1 MDSIKLEKLIT
12 ENMKSVFGFALTRLG
27 NVTEAEDLASDIL
40 FNILRSADK
49 LKDEDR
55 FFGYMWKIADN
66 TYADYLRKKARQ
78 GRYRLELDGDIA
90 DVEDSPFDVILKN
103 EEMNVLRRELSL
115 LSKQY
120 REATVLY
127 YIEDLSC
134 SETAERLNISTEMV
148 KYYLFRARKILR
160 EGMNMERIYGE
171 KSYNPNYVKID
182 FWGTKGGED
191 REYYEFQK
199 RKIKGN
205 ILLAAYYTPVTIQE
219 ISMELGVSVP
229 YLEDEIKLLCD
240 RQYLVYKNGKY
251 LTNVP
256 LFTLECTDIIKEKM
270 KEITQKTA
278 ERFIGIA
285 DEFEQRFG
293 ERFANENLSRWQKLF
308 LCLWF
313 SLNVT
318 ENYVE
323 EKYGEL
329 PNDGPYS
336 LVNGGGGQGI
346 VWVYEDTTSEYRT
359 DRGIRGIYNCCST
372 CNVGGNVIA
381 MNFKQTLN
389 AQHFTGDMTDPMV
402 CTAID
407 SYDNMPENS
416 KKMLNELGYA
426 SMGKANFAVWT
437 AEEYA
442 ELQRILKESTEVIV
456 ELNSKTIEIA
466 AEVAA
471 DLAPTHIRKTAEY
484 VGAFVYRFNSI
495 ENLVDALF
503 DMGWVKAVDDKAKP
517 ALCVVKN

>member
-1 MDSIKLEKLIT
+1 MDSKKLEQLIT

-40 FNILRSADK
+40 FRILRSSVN
-49 LKDEDR
+49 LKDEER
-55 FFGYMWKIADN
+55 FFGFMWKIAEN
-66 TYADYLRKKARQ
+66 TYADHLRQKAKQARHTA
-78 GRYRLELDGDIA
+78 ELDADIA
-90 DVEDSPFDVILKN
+90 DGEDSPLDSLVKKGEIN
-103 EEMNVLRRELSL
+103 ILRRELSL

-134 SETAERLNISTEMV
+134 SETAKRLNISTEMV

-160 EGMNMERIYGE
+160 EGINMERIYGE

-191 REYYEFQK
+191 REYCEFQN

-240 RQYLVYKNGKY
+240 RQYLVFKNGKY

-256 LFTLECTDIIKEKM
+256 LFTIECTDIIKEKM
-270 KEITQKTA
+270 KDITQKAA
-278 ERFIGIA
+278 ESFIGIA

-308 LCLWF
+308 LCLYF
-313 SLNVT
+313 SLIVT

-329 PNDGPYS
+329 PNGGPYS

-346 VWVYEDTTSEYRT
+346 VWMYEDITSEYRT
-359 DRGIRGIYNCCST
+359 DRGIRGIYNCSST
-372 CNVGGNVIA
+372 CDVSANVIA

-402 CTAID
+402 CTATGL
-407 SYDNMPENS
+407 YDKLPEDN
-416 KKMLNELGYA
+416 KQMLNELGYA
-426 SMGKANFAVWT
+426 SNGTANFAVWT
-437 AEEYA
+437 AQEYT
-442 ELQRILKESTEVIV
+442 ELQRILRKCTDVIA
-456 ELNSKTIEIA
+456 ELNRKTIEIA
-466 AEVAA
+466 SEVTA
-471 DLAPTHIRKTAEY
+471 DLAPTHIQKTAEY
-484 VGAFVYRFNSI
+484 VGAFVYRFNSV
-495 ENLVDALF
+495 ENLVDTLY
-503 DMGWVKAVDDKAKP
+503 DMGWVNAVDDKEKP

>member
-1 MDSIKLEKLIT
+1 MDSKKLEQLIS
-12 ENMKSVFGFALTRLG
+12 ENMKSIFGFALTRLG

-40 FNILRSADK
+40 FKILISAEK
-49 LKDEDR
+49 LKDEER
-55 FFGYMWKIADN
+55 FFGFMWKIAEN
-66 TYADYLRKKARQ
+66 TYMDYLRRKSKKASRTA
-78 GRYRLELDGDIA
+78 ELDENIA
-90 DVEDSPFDVILKN
+90 DESESALDKIVHK
-103 EEMNVLRRELSL
+103 EEVNLLRRELSL

-120 REATVLY
+120 REATVLH

-134 SETAERLNISTEMV
+134 SETAKRLNISTEMV
-148 KYYLFRARKILR
+148 KYYLFRARKIIK
-160 EGMNMERIYGE
+160 EGVNMERIYGE
-171 KSYNPNYVKID
+171 KSYNPNFVKID

-191 REYYEFQK
+191 REYCEFQN

-240 RQYLVYKNGKY
+240 RQYLVFKNGKY

-270 KEITQKTA
+270 KDLTEKAA
-278 ERFIGIA
+278 ESFIGIA

-308 LCLWF
+308 LCLYF

-318 ENYVE
+318 ENHVE

-346 VWVYEDTTSEYRT
+346 VWMYEDITSEYRT
-359 DRGIRGIYNCCST
+359 DRGIRGIYNCSST
-372 CNVGGNVIA
+372 CDVSANVIA

-402 CTAID
+402 CTATNL
-407 SYDNMPENS
+407 YDNLPENN
-416 KKMLNELGYA
+416 KQMLNKLGYA
-426 SMGKANFAVWT
+426 SNGKANFAVWT

-442 ELQRILKESTEVIV
+442 ALQRILRDCTEAIV

-466 AEVAA
+466 AEVTA

-484 VGAFVYRFNSI
+484 VGAFVYRFNSV
-495 ENLVDALF
+495 ENLVDTLY
-503 DMGWVKAVDDKAKP
+503 DMGWVKAVDHKEKP
-517 ALCVVKN
+517 AICVVKY